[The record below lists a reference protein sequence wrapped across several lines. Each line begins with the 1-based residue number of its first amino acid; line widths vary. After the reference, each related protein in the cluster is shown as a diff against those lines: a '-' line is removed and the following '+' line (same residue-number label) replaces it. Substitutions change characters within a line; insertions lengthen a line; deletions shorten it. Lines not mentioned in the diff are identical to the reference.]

1 MARNRK
7 SAKTAGARF
16 ERSIADALAAA
27 LDDDRI
33 EPASPHRS
41 QGPRR
46 YCRCAPARPERKT
59 FPIGRGDI
67 AGVRLHGQRVV
78 IECKD
83 VATLRL
89 PEWTAEARIEAG
101 NDDALVGLVVHKRR
115 GVADPMRQWVTC
127 TVADLVA
134 ILTGQRVEQ

>member
-1 MARNRK
+1 MARTRQ
-7 SAKTAGARF
+7 SARTAGARF

-33 EPASPHRS
+33 D
-41 QGPRR
+41 RR
-46 YCRCAPARPERKT
+46 IRNGARD
-59 FPIGRGDI
+59 RGDI

-83 VATLRL
+83 AATLRL
-89 PEWTAEARIEAG
+89 PEWTAEARTEAG
-101 NDDALVGLVVHKRR
+101 NDDALVGLVIHKRR
-115 GVADPMRQWVTC
+115 GTADPMRQWVSM

-134 ILTGQRVEQ
+134 ILTGRAVDW